1 MRDRSILLV
10 DDEEII
16 LESLGS
22 ILRNEGY
29 NVTAVENGE
38 KALELFK
45 KKSFPF
51 VITDLMMG
59 GMNGIEVLEQIKKIK
74 PETMVMIITGF
85 GNLGSAIKGLQ
96 LGACD
101 YILKPCKNA
110 ELLHRVETGFQKLDL
125 QLKVKAFERLVIV
138 CCVCG
143 KIMDEIRKEEDK
155 EEWLSFED
163 FLERHSD
170 LKTSHGYCPGCYE
183 TAVKETEEE
192 VEEHKK
198 NK

>member
-1 MRDRSILLV
+1 MTDRSILLV

-16 LESLGS
+16 LKSLGS
-22 ILRNEGY
+22 ILRSEGY
-29 NVTAVENGE
+29 NVAAAESGE
-38 KALELFK
+38 KALELFGK
-45 KKSFPF
+45 TSFPF
-51 VITDLMMG
+51 VITDLRMD
-59 GMNGIEVLEQIKKIK
+59 GMDGIELLERVKKIK

-85 GNLGSAIKGLQ
+85 GELGTAIKALQ

-110 ELLHRVETGFQKLDL
+110 ELLLRIKTGFQLLDL
-125 QLKVKAFERLVIV
+125 HLKVKAYEKMVLV

-155 EEWLSFED
+155 EEWLSLED

-170 LKTSHGYCPGCYE
+170 LKTSHGYCPDCYE
-183 TAVKETEEE
+183 TAVKRTEEE

>member
-1 MRDRSILLV
+1 MKDRSILLV

-16 LESLGS
+16 LKSLAS
-22 ILRNEGY
+22 MLMAEGY
-29 NVTAVENGE
+29 KVTAAESGE

-45 KKSFPF
+45 KNHFPF
-51 VITDLMMG
+51 VITDLR
-59 GMNGIEVLEQIKKIK
+59 MNEMDGIEFLEQVKKLK

-85 GNLGSAIKGLQ
+85 GGMETAIKGLQ

-110 ELLHRVETGFQKLDL
+110 ELLHRVETGFQRLDL
-125 QLKVKAFERLVIV
+125 QLKVKAYEKLVLV

-155 EEWLSFED
+155 EEWISFED

-170 LKTSHGYCPGCYE
+170 LKASHGYCPDCYK
-183 TAVKETEEE
+183 TAVKQTAEE
-192 VEEHKK
+192 VKEYKK